1 MKISI
6 FVKEGGSF
14 VRKQGFVRS
23 LGFALFFALCVLCA
37 PGERGSVSKSLI
49 TDVCVRSCNNSYV
62 GSDGGFISC

>member
-6 FVKEGGSF
+6 FVKEGSF

-23 LGFALFFALCVLCA
+23 LGFALFFALCALCA

-49 TDVCVRSCNNSYV
+49 TDVCVWAAEIIV
-62 GSDGGFISC
+62 M